1 MRPNLCNPLTPSSGS
16 CLGSCTPLGAIEGT
30 IDVTGAMGPVAGM
43 DPGSMFGI
51 GPGGPD
57 RFCGAVGPKCPCGPS
72 GPVGPKGPDGM
83 EGGGPL

>member
-1 MRPNLCNPLTPSSGS
+1 MLPNLCNPLTPSSGS

-30 IDVTGAMGPVAGM
+30 IDVTGAMEGPVAGM

-51 GPGGPD
+51 GPGGP
-57 RFCGAVGPKCPCGPS
+57 VGPKCPCGPS
-72 GPVGPKGPDGM
+72 GPVGPGPGGPKGPDGM